1 MNEWKAQAM
10 EHSPVGDDATLTDRL
25 TRATVIDA
33 QGNSAS
39 IIGVQQVES
48 DPHAWVRLPDGTQ
61 VLVPLSLM
69 SQQGEDTY
77 RLPFTFHLSGQ
88 PQQPLQMSFP
98 VMEEELQ
105 VARRVIDTGRGV
117 RIRKTVEAH
126 ESVVDQPL
134 LHDELKVEHVPVG
147 RIVPESDLP
156 QTRYEGDTLVVP
168 VLEEVLVVQKQLVL
182 KEEVRITRE
191 RQAMRAP
198 QKVMLRAEHVDVE
211 RFDEGR
217 EHGHL

>member
-1 MNEWKAQAM
+1 M
-10 EHSPVGDDATLTDRL
+10 EHVPAGGDATLTDKL
-25 TRATVIDA
+25 AHATVIDA
-33 QGNSAS
+33 QGNNAS

-61 VLVPLSLM
+61 VLVPMSLM
-69 SQQGEDTY
+69 SQQNEGVY
-77 RLPFTFHLSGQ
+77 RLPFAFHASGQ

-117 RIRKTVEAH
+117 RIHKTVEAH

-134 LHDELKVEHVPVG
+134 MHEELKVEHVPVG
-147 RIVPESDLP
+147 RIVPESELP
-156 QTRYEGDTLVVP
+156 QARYEGDTLVVP

-191 RQAMRAP
+191 RQAVRAP
-198 QKVMLRAEHVDVE
+198 QKVLLRTEHIAVE

-217 EHGHL
+217 EREHR